1 MITAITY
8 NELGLPVFSEI
19 GKFTDSC
26 FFSMMGLWS
35 LCFAIVAIALAVGIS
50 FVIDYRYKWFEN
62 LANKYLSYAFVVV
75 WLFGFVVYDMGM
87 YTGEPWSLL
96 GNVPMAI
103 LHAFE
108 MFIINSD
115 VSAIHEPFHNNG
127 WFMFGFSLAHFL
139 AAFVSLVFVLKHF
152 GFSIIAA
159 FKRWLA
165 VSSKDN
171 TYIFWGMNNATY
183 YLAKDINKKFAGRND
198 FRIVVVRTN
207 NDIEGTVAKNGM
219 ERLFNFLSLNN
230 KDLDRLKELD
240 CFSMSTYSN
249 LATVDSKSG
258 DGVIPSDILHD
269 RLRLTS
275 LCRIIK
281 NKTKSTLHI
290 FFLSDNEEDN
300 ILAVANLRNDM
311 TIRSFTEK
319 GKVKLY
325 CHARYNSIHRVIEDE
340 LTNERIEVKVIDS
353 SHISVEQ
360 LKAQPILHP
369 VNYVKVEKDATVSTP
384 FDSLVIGLGEVGLDS
399 VRFLYE
405 FGAFVKYK
413 SWEGFV
419 ERSDF
424 HCYAVDQNM
433 DRLVGIFT
441 ASVPSIDISI
451 DEKKYE
457 VPNMLNLYSMDC
469 RSKEFYDRLKCW
481 IKTLNYI
488 VIATGDDEINISLAV
503 RIFRLAI
510 QLREENGEFERLR
523 ILVRVQ
529 HDENRHIQNIAYHY
543 NRIWAANA
551 ASRDLHHMHQ
561 NEILANQ
568 MIETPITLFGS
579 AEQVYTYDNVVT
591 ESLKEDAK
599 IFKRKYDLSINELK
613 RISGEEGDD
622 IVNWD
627 DEQNL
632 MMQLAGDYKGY
643 APTYS
648 AIMKLRRTQSQN
660 IANSLHK
667 ETKVLL
673 AKKALGE
680 MDYNNIALHGLVR
693 KEGSKSYS
701 WLDHSMLPIDKYQKV
716 LDTLAQTE
724 HLRWNASHE
733 ILGYRNKEDEKYKD
747 EAKLYHGCL
756 KDWKDLTEVTQ
767 SYDYNI
773 VDVSLNLIDVDNCE
787 L

>member
-1 MITAITY
+1 MITEIPY

-19 GKFTDSC
+19 GVYPNNC
-26 FFSMMGLWS
+26 FISLLGLWS
-35 LCFAIVAIALAVGIS
+35 LCFAIATMVLAVGVS
-50 FVIDYRYKWFEN
+50 FLIDIRYKWFEK
-62 LANKYLSYAFVVV
+62 LANKYLSHAFVAV
-75 WLFGFVVYDMGM
+75 WLYGFVVYDIGM

-139 AAFVSLVFVLKHF
+139 AALVSLVFVLKHF

-159 FKRWLA
+159 FKRWLV
-165 VSSKDN
+165 VSSKEN

-183 YLAKDINKKFAGRND
+183 YLAKDINKKYAGRKD
-198 FRIVVVRTN
+198 YRIVVVRTN
-207 NDIEGTVAKNGM
+207 NETEGLVVKNGM
-219 ERLFNFLSLNN
+219 ERFFNFLTLKN

-240 CFSMSTYSN
+240 CVSTSTYSN
-249 LATVDSKSG
+249 LATVDTKPDEG
-258 DGVIPSDILHD
+258 TILSDVLHD
-269 RLRLTS
+269 RLRLSS
-275 LCRIIK
+275 LRRIIRK
-281 NKTKSTLHI
+281 KAKGTMHI
-290 FFLSDNEEDN
+290 FFLSENEEEN
-300 ILAVANLRNDM
+300 IQAVANLRNDL
-311 TIRSFTEK
+311 TIHNFAEK
-319 GKVKLY
+319 GKVIFY

-340 LTNERIEVKVIDS
+340 LTNEKMEVKVIDS
-353 SHISVEQ
+353 SHISIEQ

-369 VNYVKVEKDATVSTP
+369 VNYVKVEENATVSTS
-384 FDSLVIGLGEVGLDS
+384 FDSLVIGLGEVGLDA

-405 FGAFVKYK
+405 FGSFVKYK
-413 SWEGFV
+413 SWDGFI

-433 DRLVGIFT
+433 DQLVGIFT
-441 ASVPSIDISI
+441 ANVPSIDVTI
-451 DEKKYE
+451 DKKEYE
-457 VPNMLNLYSMDC
+457 IPSRINLYKMDC
-469 RSKEFYDRLKCW
+469 RSKDFYDRLKNR
-481 IKTLNYI
+481 IKSLNYI
-488 VIATGDDEINISLAV
+488 VIATEDDETNISLAV

-510 QLREENGEFERLR
+510 QLREENEEFERLC
-523 ILVRVQ
+523 ILARVQ
-529 HDENRHIQNIAYHY
+529 HDENGHIRRITQHY
-543 NRIWAANA
+543 NRIWAANV
-551 ASRDLHHMHQ
+551 ASKDEYHLHQ
-561 NEILANQ
+561 NEVLANEV
-568 MIETPITLFGS
+568 IETPITLFGS

-613 RISGEEGDD
+613 RMAGEKCDV

-627 DEQNL
+627 DEQNQ
-632 MMQLAGDYKGY
+632 MMQLAGDNKGY

-648 AIMKLRRTQSQN
+648 AIMKLRRMQSQN
-660 IANSLHK
+660 NANSLHK
-667 ETKVLL
+667 ETKILL

-680 MDYNNIALHGLVR
+680 VGYESIALHGLVR

-701 WLDHSMLPIDKYQKV
+701 WLDHSNLPIDKYQRV

-733 ILGYRNKEDEKYKD
+733 ILGYRNKGSEKYKD

-756 KDWKDLTEVTQ
+756 KDWKDLSEVTQ

-773 VDVSLNLIDVDNCE
+773 VDVSLNLIDVDYSE